1 MTPFV
6 IVILCALLI
15 YSLFWLKRQPAAKRP
30 RATLKLLFIIAVVF
44 IVILTITGRLHWFG
58 AALLTA
64 LIFVKK
70 YSFLLLRVFPFLRT
84 LLRGKTKKTA
94 QQPNNGSLSR
104 QEALDILGVPE
115 GASHAE
121 IIAAHKR
128 LMQKLHPDQGGSN
141 FLASQINQARDTL
154 LKE

>member
-15 YSLFWLKRQPAAKRP
+15 YSLFWLKRQPAAQRP
-30 RATLKLLFIIAVVF
+30 RATLKLLFIIAVVL

-70 YSFLLLRVFPFLRT
+70 YSFLLLRVFHFYALYCEEKQRKQLNSPIMEAFLV
-84 LLRGKTKKTA
+84 K
-94 QQPNNGSLSR
+94 
-104 QEALDILGVPE
+104 
-115 GASHAE
+115 
-121 IIAAHKR
+121 KR
-128 LMQKLHPDQGGSN
+128 LIS
-141 FLASQINQARDTL
+141 
-154 LKE
+154 